1 MVLIDHFGT
10 LMLNAEKVKVQDK
23 SWIAND
29 VITDD
34 RVREIVKEAIKIY
47 DADKTGRVDYAL
59 ESAGGQIISTR
70 CTQKY
75 DIKTRVVKLIGFY
88 TIS

>member
-1 MVLIDHFGT
+1 MFLIMYQIQRVWMQSVWKIILFT
-10 LMLNAEKVKVQDK
+10 VRDK

-59 ESAGGQIISTR
+59 ESAGEFVEFNRSIRPNIVLTG
-70 CTQKY
+70 
-75 DIKTRVVKLIGFY
+75 
-88 TIS
+88 